1 MELAPERSLPADPAV
16 LSEVRRFVD
25 AAAEALGMPAGAC
38 FELKLAAHEAAA
50 NAVEHGS
57 RETDA
62 SIRVRATTADG
73 ALVLEVSGGGA
84 FHANAATADE
94 FVERG
99 RGLALMTRLADRV
112 CFARNRR
119 GTVVELL
126 KRCPA

>member
-1 MELAPERSLPADPAV
+1 MELGPERSLPADPAA
-16 LSEVRRFVD
+16 LAEVRQFVD
-25 AAAEALGMPAGAC
+25 AAAQALGMPAGAC

-57 RETDA
+57 GEADST
-62 SIRVRATTADG
+62 IRVRAATDDG
-73 ALVLEVSGGGA
+73 ALVLKVSGGGA
-84 FHANAATADE
+84 FHADATAPEE

-112 CFARNRR
+112 CLARNGG

-126 KRCPA
+126 KRRPA

>member
-16 LSEVRRFVD
+16 LSEVRRYVD

-50 NAVEHGS
+50 NAVEHRSG
-57 RETDA
+57 EADA
-62 SIRVRATTADG
+62 GIRVRATTENG
-73 ALVLEVSGGGA
+73 ALVLEVCGGGA
-84 FHANAATADE
+84 FHTNPASPEE

-112 CFARNRR
+112 CLAENRR
-119 GTVVELL
+119 GTVVALL